1 MVDPTQH
8 GPTVRRRLLGQQ
20 LRALR
25 EGAGVTL
32 AEAAEAI
39 RGSTSKVSRLET
51 GQSPFRQRDVADLLT
66 CYGLTDVEE
75 RDAVLS
81 AARQASVPG
90 WWRTYGDTLPG
101 WLATYVDLEDAAQL
115 IRTYELQLVPGVL
128 QTEEYARAVISRG
141 LASSHPPEV
150 IEERVRLRMS
160 RQQLLTR
167 EGAPDVWVVIDE
179 AVLRRV
185 VGSAEVMRAQI
196 EHLIDTAK
204 TPNVTVQVLPFSAG
218 LHSADGGAF
227 TLLRFA
233 EPELPDVVYV
243 ERLISG
249 VLLDRRDEVDRY
261 TAVMNQLSVESA
273 SPDDTVDILTGLLEE
288 VR

>member
-1 MVDPTQH
+1 
-8 GPTVRRRLLGQQ
+8 VRRRLLGQQ

-39 RGSTSKVSRLET
+39 RGSTSKISRLET

-66 CYGLTDVEE
+66 RYGVTDVEE
-75 RDAVLS
+75 RDTVLS

-90 WWRTYGDTLPG
+90 WWRAYGDTLPA

-128 QTEEYARAVISRG
+128 QTEGYARAVISRG
-141 LASSHPPEV
+141 LASSPPEV

-167 EGAPDVWVVIDE
+167 EGAPDLWVVIDE
-179 AVLRRV
+179 AVLRRA
-185 VGSAEVMRAQI
+185 VGGPDVMRAQI

-204 TPNVTVQVLPFSAG
+204 TPNVTVQLLPFSAG

-249 VLLDRRDEVDRY
+249 VLLDRREEVDRY

-273 SPDDTVDILTGLLEE
+273 TPDDTVDILTGLLEE

>member
-1 MVDPTQH
+1 MNPTQH

-20 LRALR
+20 LRVLR
-25 EGAGVTL
+25 EGAGVSL
-32 AEAAEAI
+32 ADAAEAI
-39 RGSTSKVSRLET
+39 RGSTSKISRLET

-66 CYGLTDVEE
+66 RYGMTDVEE
-75 RDAVLS
+75 RDAVLG
-81 AARQASVPG
+81 AARLASVPG
-90 WWRTYGDTLPG
+90 WWRAYGDALPG

-141 LASSHPPEV
+141 LASSPPDV
-150 IEERVRLRMS
+150 IEDRVRLRMS

-167 EGAPDVWVVIDE
+167 DGAPDVWVVLDE
-179 AVLRRV
+179 AVLRRM
-185 VGSAEVMRAQI
+185 VGGARVMREQL

-204 TPNVTVQVLPFSAG
+204 TPNVTVQILPFSAG
-218 LHSADGGAF
+218 LHAADGGAF

-243 ERLISG
+243 ERLVNG
-249 VLLDRRDEVDRY
+249 VLLDRREDVDRY
-261 TAVMNQLSVESA
+261 TAAMNQLCVESA
-273 SPDDTVDILTGLLEE
+273 TPDDTVEILTGLLEE
-288 VR
+288 IA